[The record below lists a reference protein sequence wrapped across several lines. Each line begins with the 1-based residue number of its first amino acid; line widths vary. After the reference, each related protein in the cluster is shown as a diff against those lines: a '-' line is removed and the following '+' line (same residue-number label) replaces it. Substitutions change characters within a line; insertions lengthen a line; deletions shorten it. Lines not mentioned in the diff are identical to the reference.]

1 MSTSLTIE
9 QFAIKV
15 LMKLGVYEPG
25 NSLNAVDLQNV
36 SDAYNAVYQTLLDEG
51 LVNWTS
57 SDDIPVRFSL
67 PLIDLVMSQIKQFYN
82 GTITPVDLMP
92 IVDQPGVRAIRRH
105 LSLPYVQE
113 ETDIKAF

>member
-1 MSTSLTIE
+1 MATTLTIE

-36 SDAYNAVYQTLLDEG
+36 SDAYDAVYQTLLDEG

-57 SDDIPVRFSL
+57 ASDIPVRFSL

-82 GTITPVDLMP
+82 GTITQVDLMP
-92 IVDQPGVRAIRRH
+92 IADQPGTLAIRRQ
-105 LSLPYVQE
+105 LATPYVQE
-113 ETDIKAF
+113 ETDIEAF